1 MHRAS
6 PTIRLAVAAA
16 FITSIAACSSAPTA
30 PGDEV
35 TSQTRARLIGSWTFV
50 RGCGGLVGQCTTTA
64 NLPTRYVFR
73 ADDSV
78 EAFTN
83 DRRDFV
89 LNYVLVPGA
98 DDSTRGDTRPS
109 LLIGTG
115 PAVDPL
121 PLRVSFVGDTTL
133 VLDQGCCDRFAFE
146 YRRQR

>member
-6 PTIRLAVAAA
+6 SAIRLAVAAA
-16 FITSIAACSSAPTA
+16 FITSIAACSSAPTG
-30 PGDEV
+30 PG
-35 TSQTRARLIGSWTFV
+35 TTQARARLIGTWTFV
-50 RGCGGLVGQCTTTA
+50 RGCGGLAGQCTTTA
-64 NLPTRYVFR
+64 NMPTRYVFR
-73 ADDSV
+73 ADDTV

-83 DRRDFV
+83 DHRDFV

-121 PLRVSFVGDTTL
+121 PLLVSFAGDTTL